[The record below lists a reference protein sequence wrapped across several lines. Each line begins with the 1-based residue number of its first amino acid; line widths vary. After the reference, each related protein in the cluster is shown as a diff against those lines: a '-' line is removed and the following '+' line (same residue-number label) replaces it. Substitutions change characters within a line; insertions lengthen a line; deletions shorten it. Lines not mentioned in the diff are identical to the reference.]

1 MAIQQGQYG
10 NYTGNARCCG
20 SSGPLKEKDSTI
32 HKRYM
37 MNAVDDFEHGEMKAG
52 EYEASRASAFKN
64 IGMHLK
70 GATASAA
77 AKAYGS
83 VESAAMK
90 NVLGPDNPH
99 THGKGGKVVMDNA
112 MKMKNDDDGGGILA
126 SDPGAAGRE
135 LLYNQSKASGL
146 KKTGEEEFKAQ
157 RAKDNEETRANDENS
172 ARKLSLASSAVKA
185 KKCHHNLK

>member
-1 MAIQQGQYG
+1 MAIQQGHYG

-32 HKRYM
+32 HKHYM
-37 MNAVDDFEHGEMKAG
+37 ENAVHDLEKGDKRAG
-52 EYEASRASAFKN
+52 EYEASRASSFKN

-77 AKAYGS
+77 AKTYGS

-112 MKMKNDDDGGGILA
+112 TKKIGELHGSISKPSGFKKMDMAVPAEQLE
-126 SDPGAAGRE
+126 E
-135 LLYNQSKASGL
+135 LGKP
-146 KKTGEEEFKAQ
+146 
-157 RAKDNEETRANDENS
+157 
-172 ARKLSLASSAVKA
+172 SAVKA